1 MLVPTTTH
9 QTFRLQQ
16 LTKTKNA
23 NGFDNPKR
31 VENIGS
37 CCLSLLLH
45 CCCCWVY
52 LSSVLLKRTAAMQ
65 RAPDASTPRGRAEQC
80 VCEGRIVRGPSVA
93 REDNPEYYFTDLLV
107 QKKQK
112 QKKTSAALQ
121 SAKRAP
127 LPSMVHAY
135 LYEITPRRAIVP
147 TRDGT
152 ADRPSR
158 IRPVLTSTSSR
169 RSQSW
174 ALIIYTHS

>member
-9 QTFRLQQ
+9 QTFRLHQ

-80 VCEGRIVRGPSVA
+80 VCVRGVLCGAQVWRGNTTPSTTSLTCLY
-93 REDNPEYYFTDLLV
+93 R
-107 QKKQK
+107 KKQK
-112 QKKTSAALQ
+112 QKKNISGTSVCKARAAAIDGPCL
-121 SAKRAP
+121 P
-127 LPSMVHAY
+127 L
-135 LYEITPRRAIVP
+135 
-147 TRDGT
+147 RDYT
-152 ADRPSR
+152 
-158 IRPVLTSTSSR
+158 TSCH
-169 RSQSW
+169 RSYS
-174 ALIIYTHS
+174 

>member
-93 REDNPEYYFTDLLV
+93 REHNPEYYFTDLLV
-107 QKKQK
+107 QKKTK
-112 QKKTSAALQ
+112 TEKKHQRHFSLQ
-121 SAKRAP
+121 SARRCHRWSM
-127 LPSMVHAY
+127 LTFTRLHHVVPSFLLV
-135 LYEITPRRAIVP
+135 
-147 TRDGT
+147 T
-152 ADRPSR
+152 AQLTAQAEFDRF
-158 IRPVLTSTSSR
+158 
-169 RSQSW
+169 
-174 ALIIYTHS
+174 